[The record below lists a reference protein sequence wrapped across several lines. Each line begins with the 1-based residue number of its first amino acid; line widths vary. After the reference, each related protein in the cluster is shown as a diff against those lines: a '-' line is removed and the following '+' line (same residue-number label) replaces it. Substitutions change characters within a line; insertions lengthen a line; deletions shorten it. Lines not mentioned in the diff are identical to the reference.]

1 MITLKFSVLAQ
12 YCCIL
17 AGLFLISAKNMETN
31 EPGVLAK
38 ISVAVDPDVYDII
51 LLATDNSGYS
61 ELKVVVHS
69 NPSQIINDS
78 MFFFVILPDGNYIE
92 INQYSKASLTSNN
105 FTTKV
110 KLQYFSGTPTLDIG
124 NMEAWLMK
132 KNDPNLPP
140 KPKTTSSVPRGESK
154 YQPSIINPSLTPPL
168 NIPNADTYINNTE
181 SIEIGTS
188 WAPWDTTTAYY
199 YLIISYTNRTNLPN
213 LNGIITL
220 SNCLSQ
226 DPTGF
231 KPVGY
236 FTYNADGL
244 NTKSPLSTITN
255 GAIPT
260 FSFANLK
267 QNEVRHIYVQMDRDV
282 PHIGKIAEYQATI
295 KYNIIDKPIDPSL
308 TQRSPCTKIL
318 LSTAPHD
325 PNRKIVD
332 QTGCT
337 ENGTGMLNYYI
348 SFQNEGND
356 YAKNVFVYD
365 QLPAQLRPY
374 QVTPLEASHLNT
386 FTPSVN
392 VGDIKFSFF
401 NINLPGSTQRSPQRY
416 NYNETVGWVKFSC
429 AATCPPKGQ
438 SIENFASIVFQNPD
452 LNGLPGVFQD
462 TINTDTI
469 HTVADTILRPTWPIV
484 VANPSSCIPKHCHS
498 IGGRRCR
505 LYFCLFRRCKQCTEA
520 KPKK

>member
-1 MITLKFSVLAQ
+1 MITLKFSVLVR

-17 AGLFLISAKNMETN
+17 AGLFLISARNMETN

-38 ISVAVDPDVYDII
+38 ISVAADPDVYDII

-78 MFFFVILPDGNYIE
+78 MFFFVILPDGNHIE

-110 KLQYFSGTPTLDIG
+110 KLQYFSGTPTLDIS
-124 NMEAWLMK
+124 NMEAWVMK

-140 KPKTTSSVPRGESK
+140 KPKTTSTVPRGESK

-168 NIPNADTYINNTE
+168 NIPNADTYLNDTE
-181 SIEIGTS
+181 SIEVGTS

-199 YLIISYTNRTNLPN
+199 YLIISYTNRKNSMLD
-213 LNGIITL
+213 GKISL
-220 SNCLSQ
+220 SNCLSI

-231 KPVGY
+231 KPAGY
-236 FTYNADGL
+236 ITYNALGD
-244 NTKSPLSTITN
+244 NDKITSS
-255 GAIPT
+255 IVPP
-260 FSFANLK
+260 SFKFEKLEP
-267 QNEVRHIYVQMDRDV
+267 NEVRHIYVQMDWNTA
-282 PHIGKIAEYQATI
+282 PFGKIAEYNATI
-295 KYNIIDKPIDPSL
+295 QYTSANSSEDTTIV
-308 TQRSPCTKIL
+308 SPCTKIL

-325 PNRKIVD
+325 PNKKIVD

-337 ENGTGMLNYYI
+337 ENGTGMLTYYI

-374 QVTPLEASHLNT
+374 QVTPLEASHNNT
-386 FTPSVN
+386 FSPSLN

-401 NINLPGSTQRSPQRY
+401 NIDLPGSTQRIPQRY

-438 SIENFASIVFQNPD
+438 SIENYASIVFQNPN
-452 LNGLPGVFQD
+452 LINGQPGAFQD

-484 VANPSSCIPKHCHS
+484 VANPSPCTPKHCHS

-505 LYFCLFRRCKQCTEA
+505 LYFCLFRRCKQYAET

>member
-17 AGLFLISAKNMETN
+17 AGLFLISARNMETN
-31 EPGVLAK
+31 EADEPTIVSK
-38 ISVAVDPDVYDII
+38 ISVTAASGVYDIVLYGKDSDDFSEI
-51 LLATDNSGYS
+51 RVFDQMDYSLAISSD
-61 ELKVVVHS
+61 L
-69 NPSQIINDS
+69 
-78 MFFFVILPDGNYIE
+78 FFFVILPDGNYIE

-110 KLQYFSGTPTLDIG
+110 KLQYFSGTPTLDIS
-124 NMEAWLMK
+124 NMEAWVMK

-140 KPKTTSSVPRGESK
+140 KPKTTQSVPK
-154 YQPSIINPSLTPPL
+154 YSPGGTITPPL
-168 NIPNADTYINNTE
+168 NIPNADKYISNTE
-181 SIEIGTS
+181 SIEVGTS
-188 WAPWDTTTAYY
+188 WAPWDATNAYY
-199 YLIISYTNRTNLPN
+199 YLIISYTNRTNLPS
-213 LNGIITL
+213 LNGTITL
-220 SNCLSQ
+220 SNCLTT

-236 FTYNADGL
+236 FTNNAQGD
-244 NTKSPLSTITN
+244 NTRFPITNITN
-255 GAIPT
+255 GIPPV
-260 FSFANLK
+260 FSFSSLEP
-267 QNEVRHIYVQMDRDV
+267 NEVRHIYVQMDRDIA
-282 PHIGKIAEYQATI
+282 PFGRMAEYKATI
-295 KYNIIDKPIDPSL
+295 QYEQTPVSGELFPIV
-308 TQRSPCTKIL
+308 SPCTKIL

-337 ENGTGMLNYYI
+337 ENGTGMLTYYI

-374 QVTPLEASHLNT
+374 QVTPLEASHNNT
-386 FTPSVN
+386 FSPSLN

-401 NINLPGSTQRSPQRY
+401 NIYLPGSTQTIPQRY
-416 NYNETVGWVKFSC
+416 SYNETVGWVKFSC

-438 SIENFASIVFQNPD
+438 SIENYASIVFQNPD
-452 LNGLPGVFQD
+452 LPNGNSGGFQA

-469 HTVADTILRPTWPIV
+469 YTVADTILRPTWPV
-484 VANPSSCIPKHCHS
+484 VVPRPCIPKHCHS
-498 IGGRRCR
+498 IGGRRCK
-505 LYFCLFRRCKQCTEA
+505 LYFCLFRRCKQYAET